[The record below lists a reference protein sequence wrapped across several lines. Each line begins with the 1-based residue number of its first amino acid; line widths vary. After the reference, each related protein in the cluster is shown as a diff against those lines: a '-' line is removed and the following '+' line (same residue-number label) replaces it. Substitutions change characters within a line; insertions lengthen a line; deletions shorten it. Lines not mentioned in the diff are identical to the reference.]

1 MRRNKGLLFLAIAL
15 IIGGLLV
22 FYFTYYYGK
31 EGKKQPTVENAD
43 VDREQKA
50 QEAEAVTAENKAEG
64 IPAMDR
70 EERAQ
75 EEQAVTAQKKTQ
87 EIPGEPGAENQ
98 AAGVENECKRMEK
111 DLMEFLAYLD
121 KKDYIR
127 KLGIGEDMYTHF
139 GKIIHRLSSN
149 PPTPA
154 GEGLKID
161 TMIKNI
167 YHFYRALS
175 LQDLKLIRLILQNEA
190 DTLEMNLA
198 ALYLWLMSADRCSQ
212 ENGLPPSL
220 DTVYRYA
227 GFLANSIGGRAYLFR
242 RETRLR
248 LLINYYCL
256 LIIHE
261 ADKRKINSFGID
273 IAPFLEPLAEEIE
286 NYQFLYYRKEYAGK
300 LIDMKNYYLKKRKI
314 S

>member
-1 MRRNKGLLFLAIAL
+1 MRRNKGLLLLAIAL

-22 FYFTYYYGK
+22 YYFSYYYGK
-31 EGKKQPTVENAD
+31 EGEKQATVENAD
-43 VDREQKA
+43 MDREERA
-50 QEAEAVTAENKAEG
+50 QEAEAVTAE
-64 IPAMDR
+64 
-70 EERAQ
+70 
-75 EEQAVTAQKKTQ
+75 KKT
-87 EIPGEPGAENQ
+87 EEVSGEQRVEVQ
-98 AAGVENECKRMEK
+98 ATDVEDECRRMEK
-111 DLMEFLAYLD
+111 ELIEFLTYLD

-127 KLGIGEDMYTHF
+127 ELGIGEDMHTHF
-139 GKIIHRLSSN
+139 KKMIHRLSSK

-161 TMIKNI
+161 TIIKNI

-175 LQDLKLIRLILQNEA
+175 LQDLELIRLILQNEA

-198 ALYLWLMSADRCSQ
+198 ALYPWLMSADRCSQ
-212 ENGLPPSL
+212 KDGLPPSL
-220 DTVYRYA
+220 DTIYRYA

-248 LLINYYCL
+248 LLMNYYCL

-261 ADKRKINSFGID
+261 ADKRKMNSFGID
-273 IAPFLEPLAEEIE
+273 IMPFLEPLAEEIE

-300 LIDMKNYYLKKRKI
+300 LIDLKNYYVKKRKI

>member
-1 MRRNKGLLFLAIAL
+1 MRRNKGLLLLAIAL

-22 FYFTYYYGK
+22 FYFSYYYGK
-31 EGKKQPTVENAD
+31 EGEKQATVENTD
-43 VDREQKA
+43 
-50 QEAEAVTAENKAEG
+50 
-64 IPAMDR
+64 MDR

-75 EEQAVTAQKKTQ
+75 EEQAVTAEKKT
-87 EIPGEPGAENQ
+87 EEVSGEQ
-98 AAGVENECKRMEK
+98 GVEGQATEVEDECRRMEK
-111 DLMEFLAYLD
+111 ELMEFLTYLD

-127 KLGIGEDMYTHF
+127 ELGIGEDMHTHF
-139 GKIIHRLSSN
+139 KKILRRLSLN

-161 TMIKNI
+161 TIIKNI

-198 ALYLWLMSADRCSQ
+198 ALYPWLMSADRCSQ
-212 ENGLPPSL
+212 KDGLPPSL
-220 DTVYRYA
+220 DTTYRYA
-227 GFLANSIGGRAYLFR
+227 GFLVNSIGGRAYLFR

-248 LLINYYCL
+248 LLMNYYCL

-261 ADKRKINSFGID
+261 ADKKKMNSFGID
-273 IAPFLEPLAEEIE
+273 ITPFLEPLAEEIE

-300 LIDMKNYYLKKRKI
+300 LIDLKNYYVKKRKI